1 MIPREREDRLY
12 KSGKRCE
19 IAKEE
24 GILFGYLDK
33 ISDRGSRVLDI
44 GAGSG
49 DITYKIKE
57 KGFSVTGVDFSE
69 EGVKL
74 ARRLGLNCLVV
85 DLDNGIP
92 FDDGVF
98 DIVWAGDII
107 EHLFDPI
114 FVLKEVNRVLA
125 PGGALLC
132 TIPYDLRIT
141 TRLRVLLGQ
150 SYQESVYRKYG
161 QYKHH
166 TFFSI
171 PLMKYMFREASLQIQ
186 EMRFVIKFPKLNKE
200 FVTKNRA
207 VIGFAKT
214 MAIAAISE

>member
-24 GILFGYLDK
+24 GILFEYLDK

-69 EGVKL
+69 EVVKL
-74 ARRLGLNCLVV
+74 TRGLGLNCLVV

-132 TIPYDLRIT
+132 TIQYDLKIT
-141 TRLRVLLGQ
+141 TRLTALLGQ

-166 TFFSI
+166 TFFR
-171 PLMKYMFREASLQIQ
+171 YR
-186 EMRFVIKFPKLNKE
+186 
-200 FVTKNRA
+200 
-207 VIGFAKT
+207 
-214 MAIAAISE
+214 